1 MLLTVFQICK
11 NNTEEIL
18 MNNPGDCQLQVQ
30 HIRRNEGVFGMIDCT
45 LSWLSEMQN
54 ELFHLR
60 KNAFRQAP
68 EASLTHSSLGH
79 INAPMRAVFTTLLE
93 ENGLGWRPAGRE
105 GCSIAVLVGSSGQ
118 VLGRSERLLRGGWW
132 SVAPVPHQRWHSC
145 TFLPPHP
152 CLLVAFPWLRWKS
165 LVISF
170 SFDLYLV
177 YLCIYFWPHLQ
188 YVDVLGPRMEP
199 TPQQGQSWILN
210 LLHHRRTPIFTF

>member
-79 INAPMRAVFTTLLE
+79 INAPMRAVFRTLLE
-93 ENGLGWRPAGRE
+93 ENELGWRPAGRE
-105 GCSIAVLVGSSGQ
+105 GCSIAALVGSSGQ
-118 VLGRSERLLRGGWW
+118 VLGRTERLLR
-132 SVAPVPHQRWHSC
+132 R
-145 TFLPPHP
+145 
-152 CLLVAFPWLRWKS
+152 
-165 LVISF
+165 
-170 SFDLYLV
+170 D
-177 YLCIYFWPHLQ
+177 
-188 YVDVLGPRMEP
+188 
-199 TPQQGQSWILN
+199 
-210 LLHHRRTPIFTF
+210 